1 MGNYTM
7 ISYLGENLTLA
18 VKAMDSMPHMEVL
31 SKYLPEILACDSS
44 NELSQT
50 GNFPFKAAVFNIERG
65 AYLKQI
71 LAYFRYHTLLR
82 DVDVIFANEVDCGMA
97 RTGNLD
103 IPREIAGALGMNFA
117 YAVEFLSL
125 EAGRD
130 GNGPGFHGN
139 AIFSKFPLSR
149 ITAVRLPIK
158 YEWFY
163 CQDQRRLGTRCAVL
177 AEIEPK
183 PGCRMG
189 LVCVHLE
196 NRTTP
201 QGRKEQ
207 IQVLLDEAEA
217 HFGKDIPVLIGG
229 DLNTLCYDDGGGEGS
244 CLADHPGE
252 QLRRL
257 GQVPFWEPLLD
268 YAASRGFGYGDCNI
282 LEKPT
287 CRGPLEDGRTML
299 LNLDWFLCRGAA
311 CSRPLR
317 VESIFRH
324 KSLVNAPGE
333 VYAYYGQE
341 LADHD
346 MVLVTCGA

>member
-1 MGNYTM
+1 V
-7 ISYLGENLTLA
+7 ISYPEENLPLA
-18 VKAMDSMPHMEVL
+18 VKAMDSMPHTEVL
-31 SKYLPEILACDSS
+31 WKYLPEILACDSS
-44 NELSQT
+44 NEFSQT

-71 LAYFRYHTLLR
+71 IAYFRYHALLR

-125 EAGRD
+125 EAGQK

-139 AIFSKFPLSR
+139 AVFSRFPLSG
-149 ITAVRLPIK
+149 IKAVRLPIK
-158 YEWFY
+158 YEWFH

-177 AEIEPK
+177 AEIEPG
-183 PGCRMG
+183 PGLRIG
-189 LVCVHLE
+189 LVSVHLE
-196 NRTTP
+196 NRATP
-201 QGRKEQ
+201 QDRKEQ
-207 IQVLLDEAEA
+207 MEFLLDEAEA
-217 HFGKDIPVLIGG
+217 SFGKDMPVLIGG
-229 DLNTLCYDDGGGEGS
+229 DLNTLCYEGSGGEGDS
-244 CLADHPGE
+244 YLADHPGE

-257 GQVPFWEPLLD
+257 GQVPSWEPLLD

-287 CRGPLEDGRTML
+287 CRGPLKDGRTVL

-311 CSRPLR
+311 CSRPVR
-317 VESIFRH
+317 VESIFRR
-324 KSLVNAPGE
+324 KSLVNAPEE

-346 MVLVTCGA
+346 MVLVTCGT